1 MDSNIG
7 AITKFD
13 VISFAKSILS
23 EVGKVRA
30 FANTTD
36 DITQE
41 GFTLSKESRI
51 NAFFRLIGL
60 PMFVT
65 VKKKDKESTT
75 DDLKEGN
82 NHITPGYSQSF
93 SRKLSEYV
101 IDNSKD
107 VKTDLEKREMVLL
120 KNEGDSGTDEMNNA
134 MTNAIIFPIP
144 LLANIPQEASGNSK
158 QMKAEDIRG
167 IYKRDVFKKLKPLMT
182 SYVNGGIKP
191 CKNELARPFLR
202 DPEEQLVD
210 SETML
215 PKPFI
220 ETVIRTRLV
229 SCSGGGSAQ
238 QQENKQN
245 FLDSLQQYLGDE
257 DLSSIFTGNWKLF
270 TNSDL
275 LERFIVYR
283 LVDSLTQLAAQ
294 WVELQKI
301 QERLY
306 TETTFKVV
314 IKTTS
319 SKQSPF
325 GKRTEITADA
335 LMAEDSDLG
344 KRLRDLRQKQVK
356 QEALLSLL
364 PTEDVVTND
373 KNSKIKNTKNVALA
387 TLVTPFVTLISS
399 SLIQIQKQISDINDE
414 IIKKGREVEG
424 LRLQTEMMTGEF
436 TGLSIVDVVIVIMAL
451 FMIDKKD
458 LINLLDSDSVEEMK
472 KDPILETALYDLG
485 IDSPSTQDAKT
496 AVSNLEKMVD
506 QLYILLNIEI
516 AKIKDRPSRNEKIY
530 PKRTK

>member
-30 FANTTD
+30 FADTTD

-41 GFTLSKESRI
+41 GFTLSKESKI

-75 DDLKEGN
+75 SDLKEGN

-107 VKTDLEKREMVLL
+107 VKTDLEKREVVLL
-120 KNEGDSGTDEMNNA
+120 KKERDSGTNEMNEA
-134 MTNAIIFPIP
+134 MTNAISLPIP
-144 LLANIPQEASGNSK
+144 LLANVWQEIGGSSK
-158 QMKAEDIRG
+158 QTAGGEIN
-167 IYKRDVFKKLKPLMT
+167 YKRDVFKKLKPLMT
-182 SYVNGGIKP
+182 TYINGGVKP

-257 DLSSIFTGNWKLF
+257 NLSSIFTGNWKLF

-301 QERLY
+301 QERLH

-335 LMAEDSDLG
+335 LMAEESDLG
-344 KRLRDLRQKQVK
+344 KRLRDLRQKQIK

-364 PTEDVVTND
+364 PTEDVVTDD

>member
-1 MDSNIG
+1 
-7 AITKFD
+7 
-13 VISFAKSILS
+13 
-23 EVGKVRA
+23 
-30 FANTTD
+30 
-36 DITQE
+36 
-41 GFTLSKESRI
+41 
-51 NAFFRLIGL
+51 
-60 PMFVT
+60 
-65 VKKKDKESTT
+65 
-75 DDLKEGN
+75 
-82 NHITPGYSQSF
+82 
-93 SRKLSEYV
+93 
-101 IDNSKD
+101 
-107 VKTDLEKREMVLL
+107 
-120 KNEGDSGTDEMNNA
+120 
-134 MTNAIIFPIP
+134 
-144 LLANIPQEASGNSK
+144 
-158 QMKAEDIRG
+158 
-167 IYKRDVFKKLKPLMT
+167 
-182 SYVNGGIKP
+182 
-191 CKNELARPFLR
+191 
-202 DPEEQLVD
+202 
-210 SETML
+210 
-215 PKPFI
+215 
-220 ETVIRTRLV
+220 
-229 SCSGGGSAQ
+229 
-238 QQENKQN
+238 
-245 FLDSLQQYLGDE
+245 LDSLQQYLGDE